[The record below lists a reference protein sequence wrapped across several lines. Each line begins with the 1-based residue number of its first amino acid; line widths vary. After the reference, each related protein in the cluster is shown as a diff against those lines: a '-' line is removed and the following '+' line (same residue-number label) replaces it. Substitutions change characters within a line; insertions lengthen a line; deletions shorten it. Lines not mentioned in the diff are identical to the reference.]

1 MDFEKQL
8 GAAVERLQR
17 ARGTHQVVKIY
28 THVDADGLAAGA
40 ILAKALLRA
49 QIPFQVRTLR
59 QLEPK
64 FLEEIARSYRESPCV
79 VAFTDFGSGQLP
91 LIAKLL
97 PPADVIICDHHELV
111 PSAGVEFPY
120 HFNPALFGHDGAKEI
135 SGAGMSYF
143 LARALSPNN
152 MDLAEIA
159 IVGAIG
165 DRQDGG
171 EGHSVIGLN
180 QDIVEDG
187 NASGVIEIVQGV
199 RIFGRETRPIAA
211 ALAMSTDPYLK
222 GLTGNPGACESVLV
236 NMGLNIF
243 DSQANRPRT
252 LAELSQEETQT
263 LMSGLVNFC
272 VVNLNLDPQLVLD
285 LIGTIYR
292 FPQEPAGKPL
302 RDAQEYATLL
312 NSCGR
317 TGHSDLGIAIS
328 MGDRRDALLEA
339 DSVLADYRKK
349 LREVLDSL
357 EQGGRI
363 KPMNNIYI
371 FDAGDAIDEKMIGGI
386 CSVALVTLPPNAPKP
401 LVGVVISDD
410 DTVKFSGRAPGNV
423 VAVGIDLGRAM
434 RTAATELG
442 VQYPAGGHPGA
453 AGAKVPVSLKEK
465 FLELLDKKVGEMF
478 SSR

>member
-8 GAAVERLQR
+8 GTAAERLQR
-17 ARGTHQVVKIY
+17 AREIRQVVKIY

-40 ILAKALLRA
+40 ILAKSLLRA

-64 FLEEIARSYRESPCV
+64 FLDLIARNYRESPFL

-91 LIAKLL
+91 SIAKLL
-97 PPADVIICDHHELV
+97 PPADVIICDHHELG
-111 PSAGVEFPY
+111 PEISTEYPY
-120 HFNPALFGHDGAKEI
+120 HFNPALFGRDGAKEV

-143 LARALSPNN
+143 LARALSHNN
-152 MDLAEIA
+152 IDLAEQA

-165 DRQDGG
+165 DREDGG

-180 QDIVEDG
+180 QDIVKDG
-187 NASGVIEIVQGV
+187 IAAGVIEVVQGI
-199 RIFGRETRPIAA
+199 RIFGRETRPLAA
-211 ALAMSTDPYLK
+211 ALSMSTDPYIK
-222 GLTGNPGACESVLV
+222 GLTGNQGACETLLV
-236 NMGLNIF
+236 NLGVNTF
-243 DSQANRPRT
+243 DSQAKLPRT
-252 LAELSQEETQT
+252 LADLTKEETQT
-263 LMSGLVNFC
+263 LLSGLVNFC
-272 VVNLNLDPQLVLD
+272 VMNLNLDPQVVLG
-285 LIGTIYR
+285 LIGTVYR

-328 MGDRRDALLEA
+328 MGDRRDALQEA
-339 DSVLADYRKK
+339 DSVLAEYRKK
-349 LREVLDSL
+349 LREILDSI
-357 EQGGRI
+357 EKGGQI

-401 LVGVVISDD
+401 LVGVVVSDD
-410 DTVKFSGRAPGNV
+410 NTVKFSGRAQKNV
-423 VAVGIDLGRAM
+423 LDAGVDLGRAM
-434 RTAATELG
+434 RATATELG

-453 AGAKVPVSLKEK
+453 AGAKVPVSMKER
-465 FLELLDKKVGEMF
+465 FLDLLDKKVGEMF
-478 SSR
+478 SSH

>member
-8 GAAVERLQR
+8 ATAAERLQR
-17 ARGTHQVVKIY
+17 TRETRQVVKIY

-40 ILAKALLRA
+40 ILGKALLRA
-49 QIPFQVRTLR
+49 QIPFQLRTLR

-64 FLEEIARSYRESPCV
+64 YLEEIAHGYRQCPFV

-97 PPADVIICDHHELV
+97 PSADVIICDHHEIAPE
-111 PSAGVEFPY
+111 PSAEFPY
-120 HFNPALFGHDGAKEI
+120 HLNPALFGHDGAKEV

-152 MDLAEIA
+152 MDLAVPA

-165 DRQDGG
+165 DRQDSG

-187 NASGVIEIVQGV
+187 IAASVIEVVQGV

-211 ALAMSTDPYLK
+211 ALSMSTEPYLK
-222 GLTGNPGACESVLV
+222 GLTGNQGACEMLLV
-236 NMGLNIF
+236 SMGLNTY

-252 LAELSQEETQT
+252 LADLSTEETQT
-263 LMSGLVNFC
+263 LMSNLVKFC

-292 FPQEPAGKPL
+292 FPHEPAGKPL

-317 TGHSDLGIAIS
+317 TGHSDLGIALG
-328 MGDRRDALLEA
+328 MGDRRDALQEA
-339 DSVLADYRKK
+339 DIVLADYRKK
-349 LREVLDSL
+349 LREILDSL
-357 EQGGRI
+357 EQGKTI
-363 KPMNNIYI
+363 KPRENIYI
-371 FDAGDAIDEKMIGGI
+371 LDAGDTIDEKMIGGI
-386 CSVALVTLPPNAPKP
+386 CSVALITLPPNSPKP
-401 LVGVVISDD
+401 LIGVVLSDD
-410 DTVKFSGRAPGNV
+410 DTVKISGRAPGN
-423 VAVGIDLGRAM
+423 AVEVGVDLGHAM
-434 RTAATELG
+434 CAAAIELG

-453 AGAKVPVSLKEK
+453 AGAKVPTSLKEK
-465 FLELLDKKVGEMF
+465 FLALLDKKVGEMY
-478 SSR
+478 SSP